1 MRDSNPRPP
10 QCQCDALPTALT
22 AHYLKNPFGRCVPP
36 LEKTFTGC
44 FFFGRVLTA
53 HYLKNPF
60 GRCATTSRKNI
71 HRMFFLRQSANRPL
85 FKNPFGRW
93 ATTSRKN
100 IHRMFFLRQSANR
113 PLFCYRGDMPNFL
126 SDNKKDASCVLYLR
140 NSSGGTR
147 TYNPSVNS
155 RMLCH

>member
-10 QCQCDALPTALT
+10 QCQCDALPTA
-22 AHYLKNPFGRCVPP
+22 
-36 LEKTFTGC
+36 
-44 FFFGRVLTA
+44 LTA

-85 FKNPFGRW
+85 FEE
-93 ATTSRKN
+93 S
-100 IHRMFFLRQSANR
+100 LREMRYQ
-113 PLFCYRGDMPNFL
+113 PLEKTNVFSLAVCEYPRFCYRGDMPKFL
-126 SDNKKDASCVLYLR
+126 SDNKKDAFCVHYLR

>member
-22 AHYLKNPFGRCVPP
+22 AHYLRIPSGDALPP

-60 GRCATTSRKNI
+60 GRCATNLSKKQ
-71 HRMFFLRQSANRPL
+71 MFSLWRCAKTRF
-85 FKNPFGRW
+85 
-93 ATTSRKN
+93 
-100 IHRMFFLRQSANR
+100 
-113 PLFCYRGDMPNFL
+113 FCYRGDLPKFL
-126 SDNKKDASCVLYLR
+126 SDNKKDAFCVLYLR

>member
-22 AHYLKNPFGRCVPP
+22 AHYLRIPSGDALPPLEKTFTGCFFFGRVLTAHYLRIPSGDALPP

-60 GRCATTSRKNI
+60 GRCATNLSKK
-71 HRMFFLRQSANRPL
+71 HSQDVFFLRCENTR
-85 FKNPFGRW
+85 FFVIV
-93 ATTSRKN
+93 ATCRN
-100 IHRMFFLRQSANR
+100 FFLITKKTLSA
-113 PLFCYRGDMPNFL
+113 
-126 SDNKKDASCVLYLR
+126 SII
-140 NSSGGTR
+140 
-147 TYNPSVNS
+147 
-155 RMLCH
+155 

>member
-1 MRDSNPRPP
+1 MRY
-10 QCQCDALPTALT
+10 Q
-22 AHYLKNPFGRCVPP
+22 P

-71 HRMFFLRQSANRPL
+71 HRMFFLLQSANRPL
-85 FKNPFGRW
+85 FKK
-93 ATTSRKN
+93 S
-100 IHRMFFLRQSANR
+100 LREMRYHLSKKHSQDVFSSAVCEHPR
-113 PLFCYRGDMPNFL
+113 FCYRGDMPKFL
-126 SDNKKDASCVLYLR
+126 SDNKKDAFCVHYLR